1 MHQSRNLQC
10 VQCNVSRS
18 LRRPQPSQVCRRRNT
33 CDCLVHCIYRT
44 PPFVSRLCYRNG
56 SHVKIFPPLL
66 PETIQET
73 FTHLL
78 DLRASDNLINGL
90 RAYGA
95 NGVWTVPDFSKANHS
110 NSKTKATKKRKPA
123 ADSKQEQPK
132 PKAAKPKQVTTAT
145 NQVKLKANAAKQVA
159 SAVAK
164 IADTDKID
172 LCNDDDD
179 DSDDDIR
186 HNPDDMDENFQAA
199 IAGSIGQQQGKR
211 APVDQAEIEAQ
222 EARLAIIQTNKTK
235 WQTRIDVIIAEYH
248 QTLTALGEHGL
259 LDFDRH
265 QLRKGEKKLSQ
276 QQYDEFWALPGIAE
290 SLGHLAYQGAE
301 KLCGTFDSGKWNHP
315 GLLKNTCPYDSAV
328 EEAHRMLCADA
339 NMLLLLQQQANNQQA
354 TDAQR
359 DAANIILTMHR
370 FASARMWDA
379 ARLVVVRHALFVTNA
394 YDHVPPSPFL
404 SENVL
409 DLTSAC
415 NYVDRLFLLS
425 GASIGGFALVFKKSC
440 DHEGCGLNMQ
450 PLSEP
455 IHGNSNIE
463 FPRQNGFPTF
473 QERLD
478 HWFSLP
484 KKKCKQVNGFVLII
498 FLNSI

>member
-1 MHQSRNLQC
+1 MYLPHTA
-10 VQCNVSRS
+10 
-18 LRRPQPSQVCRRRNT
+18 VC
-33 CDCLVHCIYRT
+33 IAS
-44 PPFVSRLCYRNG
+44 FCYRHG

-66 PETIQET
+66 PGTIQET
-73 FTHLL
+73 FTHML

-95 NGVWTVPDFSKANHS
+95 NGVWTVPDFSKAIQS
-110 NSKTKATKKRKPA
+110 SSKTKASKKRKPA
-123 ADSKQEQPK
+123 ADSKQAQPK
-132 PKAAKPKQVTTAT
+132 AKAAKPKQVTTAT
-145 NQVKLKANAAKQVA
+145 NQVKPKAAAAKQVA
-159 SAVAK
+159 VAK
-164 IADTDKID
+164 KADTDKID
-172 LCNDDDD
+172 LCNDDDGD

-199 IAGSIGQQQGKR
+199 IAGSLGQQQGKG
-211 APVDQAEIEAQ
+211 AAGSPAEIAAQ
-222 EARLAIIQTNKTK
+222 EARLVIIQTNKTR

-248 QTLTALGEHGL
+248 QTLAALGEHGL

-276 QQYDEFWALPGIAE
+276 QQFDEFWALPGIAE
-290 SLGHLAYQGAE
+290 SMGHLRYQGAE
-301 KLCGTFDSGKWNHP
+301 ELYGTFDSGKWNHP

-328 EEAHRMLCADA
+328 EEGHRMLCDDA
-339 NMLLLLQQQANNQQA
+339 NMLFLLRQQANNMQA
-354 TDAQR
+354 TLSER

-379 ARLVVVRHALFVTNA
+379 ARLVVVRHALFVGNV

-404 SENVL
+404 SDNVL
-409 DLTSAC
+409 DLTTAC

-425 GASIGGFALVFKKSC
+425 GASIGGFALVYKKTC
-440 DHEGCGLNMQ
+440 DHDGCGLNTQ

-455 IHGNSNIE
+455 LGRSNIE

-473 QERLD
+473 QERLNR
-478 HWFSLP
+478 WFSLP
-484 KKKCKQVNGFVLII
+484 KKKCQQVIGFVLII
-498 FLNSI
+498 YLD